1 MKYLPVKL
9 CNAFVANSF
18 CAFILFPNTP
28 LSQKERYEIVMP
40 PICLEQAINETN
52 SKKQVFK
59 SVRLMGAKIKG
70 IFGTS
75 KVFGE
80 KYFICSL
87 DLVIK
92 D

>member
-1 MKYLPVKL
+1 
-9 CNAFVANSF
+9 
-18 CAFILFPNTP
+18 
-28 LSQKERYEIVMP
+28 
-40 PICLEQAINETN
+40 
-52 SKKQVFK
+52 
-59 SVRLMGAKIKG
+59 MGAKIKG